1 MDEIKKKLQ
10 EISDWADAEGRNAFI
25 VVSEGYEQATLVNTS
40 IHNLAAMLALAMR
53 KEKYIAR
60 AVCEAI
66 AKYSAQ
72 S

>member
-10 EISDWADAEGRNAFI
+10 EISDWADTKGRNAFI
-25 VVSEGYEQATLVNTS
+25 MVSEGCEQVTLTNTS
-40 IHNLAAMLALAMR
+40 IHNLAAMLAASMR
-53 KEKYIAR
+53 EEKCIAR

-66 AKYSAQ
+66 AKCSTQ